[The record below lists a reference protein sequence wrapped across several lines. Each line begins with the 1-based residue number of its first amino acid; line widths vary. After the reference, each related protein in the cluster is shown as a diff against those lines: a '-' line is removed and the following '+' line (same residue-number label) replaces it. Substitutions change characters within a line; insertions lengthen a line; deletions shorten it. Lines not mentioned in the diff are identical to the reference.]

1 MSHDFAIEFVRP
13 GLGTLIKIYLKL
25 IDDIDYDELV
35 DTLKIIVEIFS
46 EEIAPYAEELCVRLS
61 ESYIRIMESQKDQGA
76 DQLEVDTETCLT
88 ADGLMTAI
96 RRILQ
101 SISGRYVELYPK
113 LEQILHQPIVMALND
128 EKGNS
133 IEEALSCLTELLYHQ
148 PQIS

>member
-1 MSHDFAIEFVRP
+1 MKYVLEHLYVNLSHQDLPVRVNAALALIKLMSHDFAVEFVRP
-13 GLGTLIKIYLKL
+13 GLGTVIKIYLKL

-35 DTLKIIVEIFS
+35 DSLKIIVEIFG

-61 ESYIRIMESQKDQGA
+61 ESYIRIVESQKDLGT

-113 LEQILHQPIVMALND
+113 LE
-128 EKGNS
+128 
-133 IEEALSCLTELLYHQ
+133 
-148 PQIS
+148 

>member
-1 MSHDFAIEFVRP
+1 MSHDFAVEFVRP
-13 GLGTLIKIYLKL
+13 GLGTVIKIYLKL

-35 DTLKIIVEIFS
+35 DSLKIIVEIFS
-46 EEIAPYAEELCVRLS
+46 EEIAPYAEELCVRLG
-61 ESYIRIMESQKDQGA
+61 ESYIRIMESQKEQGA

-101 SISGRYVELYPK
+101 SISGKYAELYPK